1 MNLDTNALVGA
12 AIRAERDRLGITQDD
27 LAQRLG
33 MSRPSV
39 ANIEKGRQQI
49 SVSQLLSFSK
59 ALGVAAA
66 SLIPVDPDYDSLKP
80 LTHEFPANATP
91 QIMEWAE
98 KLIAGRE

>member
-1 MNLDTNALVGA
+1 MDLDTNALVGA

-49 SVSQLLSFSK
+49 SVAQLLSFSK

-66 SLIPVDPDYDSLKP
+66 SLLPTDTDDYLQAP
-80 LTHEFPANATP
+80 LAHKFPANATP
-91 QIMEWAE
+91 QIVEWAE